1 MGWVLA
7 QLRDKKKMTQADL
20 AKKVGIHISTLSK
33 YENRG
38 RMPEGV
44 FLRICGVLE
53 QPADLVIEATLKL
66 LRRDLRKS
74 LRGKGEEPGE
84 AAPEP
89 GEARPSLGRILE
101 LYEAHSAGQKKLFFA
116 TLQYLG
122 GDSELAGEELADI
135 LPPEG
140 RRKKRPPA
148 KPKKGGE

>member
-20 AKKVGIHISTLSK
+20 AKRVGIHISTLSK
-33 YENRG
+33 YENQG
-38 RMPEGV
+38 RIPENI
-44 FLRICGVLE
+44 FLRMCGELE
-53 QPADLVIEATLKL
+53 EPPDLVIEATLKL
-66 LRRDLRKS
+66 MRRDLRQS
-74 LRGKGEEPGE
+74 VRGKVAEPGETASEPGE
-84 AAPEP
+84 AK
-89 GEARPSLGRILE
+89 PSLARILE
-101 LYEAHSAGQKKLFFA
+101 LYDAQAAGQKKLFFA

-122 GDSELAGEELADI
+122 GDSQLVGDELADI